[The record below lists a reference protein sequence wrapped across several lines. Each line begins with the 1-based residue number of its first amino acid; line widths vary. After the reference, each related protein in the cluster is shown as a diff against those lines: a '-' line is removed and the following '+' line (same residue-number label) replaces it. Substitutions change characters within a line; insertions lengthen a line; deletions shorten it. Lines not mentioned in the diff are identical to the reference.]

1 MLNIETASC
10 NIGILYVNTK
20 NSIKPNIKINQ
31 EKKYREL
38 KSLFTLIYFGI
49 TKITII
55 QGIIIEHN
63 KPPIVEFI
71 KPPRKNLPLINEI
84 KIVMMDQKTN
94 NIRYLK
100 GVLL

>member
-20 NSIKPNIKINQ
+20 NSIKPNKRISQ
-31 EKKYREL
+31 EKKYIEL

-49 TKITII
+49 TKITIM

-71 KPPRKNLPLINEI
+71 KHQKKKLPFISEI
-84 KIVMMDQKTN
+84 KIVIKDQKTN